1 MEKVTTTPTSKD
13 EAAPVKLP
21 PETNHTEKIK
31 SQVLAKI
38 GKPPRLNRVEVSR
51 HHNGKYR
58 VNIWQQPEP
67 NKNLAVTIG
76 PRIGPSYYLTVSD
89 TGEIIDSDPPL
100 NKLCSSA

>member
-1 MEKVTTTPTSKD
+1 MQKAKNTPTNN
-13 EAAPVKLP
+13 EEPVAVP
-21 PETNHTEKIK
+21 NHTEKIK

-38 GKPPRLNRVEVSR
+38 GKPPRLTRVEVSR
-51 HHNGKYR
+51 HHGGHYR

-67 NKNLAVTIG
+67 DKKLAVTLS
-76 PRIGPSYYLTVSD
+76 PRIGPSYYLKVSD